1 MSESFTVVYRT
12 AGVSDGFPFW
22 GAVHLTWLGVLA
34 VLCAALCVLARR
46 GSEKT
51 KKAVFFT
58 LTALLLLDEAA
69 KHVFLFAIGEQAP
82 DYLPLHLCS
91 IGLFVCLWYALRP
104 NPWAG
109 ELLFA
114 VSLPGALIALA
125 FPGWADLPASS
136 FLAWHSFT
144 FHILLAL
151 IPIFLLASGELKPN
165 AKRLWF
171 CALFLLVTAIPIWF
185 VDRRFG
191 TNFYFLTYPG
201 RGNPLG
207 WFEKLFGNPGYQIG
221 LPILAGA
228 FWLAEYGILALL
240 RRSGR
245 AKSERR
251 DAQRTERA
259 QRAERVERISGSE
272 K

>member
-1 MSESFTVVYRT
+1 MNESFFVVYRT
-12 AGVSDGFPFW
+12 AGASDGFPFW
-22 GAVHLTWLGVLA
+22 GAAHLVWLGVLLA
-34 VLCAALCVLARR
+34 LCAALCVFARR
-46 GSEKT
+46 GSEKA

-58 LTALLLLDEAA
+58 LVSLLLLDEAA
-69 KHVFLFAIGEQAP
+69 KHVFLFLTGEQAA

-91 IGLFVCLWYALRP
+91 VGLFICFWYALRP

-125 FPGWADLPASS
+125 FPGWSDLPASS

-151 IPIFLLASGELKPN
+151 IPVFLLASGELKPSV
-165 AKRLWF
+165 KRLWF
-171 CALFLLVTAIPIWF
+171 CAVFLLVTAIPIWF

-228 FWLAEYGILALL
+228 FWLVEYGVLSLA
-240 RRSGR
+240 RRVKEAGGR
-245 AKSERR
+245 RTGKEREE
-251 DAQRTERA
+251 DCADGT
-259 QRAERVERISGSE
+259 
-272 K
+272 